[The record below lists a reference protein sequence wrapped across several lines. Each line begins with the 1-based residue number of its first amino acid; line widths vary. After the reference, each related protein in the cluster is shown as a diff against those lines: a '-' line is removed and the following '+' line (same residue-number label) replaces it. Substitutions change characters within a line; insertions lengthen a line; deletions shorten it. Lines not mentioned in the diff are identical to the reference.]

1 MTDIEYLKKYLPEEK
16 LESGLKRLEK
26 GEPVQYIVGNVDFYG
41 YTFNV
46 NPCVLIPRFETEELV
61 SKTIDCINQIF
72 SGPIKAVDLGTGS
85 GCIAITLKKKLG
97 SKIDMSAVD
106 ISKAALEVAEENAKL
121 NEVEIK
127 FYHGDMLEPLE
138 EKYDVIISNPPYI
151 KKDEE
156 IMKIVRDNEPSIAL
170 YADNEGLANYEKILS
185 VAKNYLNEK
194 SMLAFE
200 IGWWQG
206 PRVVEIAKKY
216 FPNSLIRVEK
226 DLQDKDRFVFIFNK
240 NDKNRSFDEIINGYE
255 EAYVFE
261 EFEPQDIVGKEL
273 W

>member
-1 MTDIEYLKKYLPEEK
+1 MTDIEYLKKYLPEDK
-16 LESGLKRLEK
+16 LETGLKRLEK

-61 SKTIDCINQIF
+61 SKTLEYASIIF
-72 SGPIKAVDLGTGS
+72 KEPLKAVDLGTGS

-106 ISKAALEVAEENAKL
+106 ISKAALEVASLNAKE

-138 EKYDVIISNPPYI
+138 EKFDLIISNPPYI
-151 KKDEE
+151 RKDEE

-185 VAKNYLNEK
+185 AAKNYLNQK

-206 PRVVEIAKKY
+206 EKVVEIAKRY
-216 FPNSLIRVEK
+216 FPDALIKVEK
-226 DLQDKDRFVFIFNK
+226 DMQEKDRFVFIFNK
-240 NDKNRSFDEIINGYE
+240 
-255 EAYVFE
+255 
-261 EFEPQDIVGKEL
+261 
-273 W
+273 